1 MVARAFDAGWA
12 GVFYK
17 TICLQ
22 EIKEVSP
29 RFDAIHSN
37 GTRGDFYG
45 FRNMEQLSEN
55 PVEMDLDIM
64 KRLKQDYPTKV
75 VVASIMG
82 KDKRRMDKTRKDG
95 RGGWCR
101 CCGVEFLMS
110 ADANNRYG

>member
-37 GTRGDFYG
+37 GTRGDFN
-45 FRNMEQLSEN
+45 FLRSL
-55 PVEMDLDIM
+55 V
-64 KRLKQDYPTKV
+64 PT
-75 VVASIMG
+75 S
-82 KDKRRMDKTRKDG
+82 
-95 RGGWCR
+95 
-101 CCGVEFLMS
+101 
-110 ADANNRYG
+110 